1 MASTSGG
8 IGIIPPGE
16 NKLSVATQPGGQWE
30 DYFGLPRGGV
40 IPTNPY
46 ASHPRET
53 LTLPEVYKGSNPYL
67 TNILITIITEEEL
80 VPTRILLPI
89 RTTQVRDSLCSNI
102 FMSGHPQRKQK
113 NPKTLTLTHHF
124 VPPVPP
130 LSGRMRPRSC
140 GTNFTSITICS
151 GRSQKKAYLA

>member
-40 IPTNPY
+40 IPANPY

-89 RTTQVRDSLCSNI
+89 RTTQNETTIEFGFGAPR
-102 FMSGHPQRKQK
+102 
-113 NPKTLTLTHHF
+113 
-124 VPPVPP
+124 P
-130 LSGRMRPRSC
+130 LRAIRIGVYAR
-140 GTNFTSITICS
+140 T
-151 GRSQKKAYLA
+151 